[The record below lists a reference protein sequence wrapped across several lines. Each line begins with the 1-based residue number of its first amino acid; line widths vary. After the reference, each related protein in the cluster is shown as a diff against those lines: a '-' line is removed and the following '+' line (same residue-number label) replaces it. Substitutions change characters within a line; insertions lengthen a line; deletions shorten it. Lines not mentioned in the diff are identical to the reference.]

1 MKNKIYFIF
10 IVAIIMVAPLLAQ
23 AGVAEAETNSNAPI
37 VTAASPAA
45 IVGTVAIPVT
55 YTTKTIHGKTVAAV
69 LPTVAVIKLV
79 ATPEIS
85 AQQFEELKSKVDY
98 IKKTLESAQIANNDL
113 SASLRDLQYDLK
125 RIEERTQETKNIV
138 QDMTDLKVRFSSLE
152 EKYMKDKDDMEK
164 ANGEIDKIKDNVKT
178 NSEKL
183 NDWTDIMDVLKKGTS
198 NNELEIAKTK
208 KIINDLKLKYGESE
222 GNIITE
228 ISRWP
233 YLGFVTLFLSIVAV
247 SVAVAK

>member
-10 IVAIIMVAPLLAQ
+10 ILAMIMVSPLLAQ
-23 AGVAEAETNSNAPI
+23 TGALEAETNSLAPTI
-37 VTAASPAA
+37 IAATPAN

-55 YTTKTIHGKTVAAV
+55 YTVKTIHVKAIAT
-69 LPTVAVIKLV
+69 LPTVAAIKVV

-85 AQQFEELKSKVDY
+85 SQQFEELKAKVDY
-98 IKKTLESAQIANNDL
+98 IKKTLESAQNANNDL
-113 SASLRDLQYDLK
+113 SASLRDIQYDLK

-138 QDMTDLKVRFSSLE
+138 QDMTDLKVRFGSLE
-152 EKYMKDKDDMEK
+152 EKYMKDKDAMEK

>member
-1 MKNKIYFIF
+1 M
-10 IVAIIMVAPLLAQ
+10 
-23 AGVAEAETNSNAPI
+23 
-37 VTAASPAA
+37 
-45 IVGTVAIPVT
+45 
-55 YTTKTIHGKTVAAV
+55 
-69 LPTVAVIKLV
+69 IKLV